1 MKKGIVA
8 IGLILVTI
16 GVGYLIKER
25 TIEME
30 SVHRSKVQL
39 LQQQI
44 ALEQL
49 VVESHK
55 TQLIGTV
62 LLEIFLHNLRH
73 GNAGQQDFDKCIES
87 VNQRVC
93 NQVELLNQI
102 ECTSEP
108 NCSKKLPFWLDGE
121 RKKEYFENVRTINMV
136 KYILVPWRHAA
147 EEVIKCQMQS

>member
-16 GVGYLIKER
+16 GVAYLIEER
-25 TIEME
+25 AVEME

-39 LQQQI
+39 LRQQI

-55 TQLIGTV
+55 TQLIGTL

-93 NQVELLNQI
+93 NQVELLNKI
-102 ECTSEP
+102 ECTREP
-108 NCSKKLPFWLDGE
+108 NCSKNLPFWLNGE
-121 RKKEYFENVRTINMV
+121 RKKEYIENVRTIKMV
-136 KYILVPWRHAA
+136 KCTLVPWRRAA
-147 EEVIKCQMQS
+147 EEVINCQVQS